1 MLETTTEEAPAWAD
15 VKESYD
21 YLLHFALTSDTHIA
35 RDIAAI
41 LLNSAVQKVSGTE
54 IEVSRLRY
62 HLRCLMVRP
71 PHKVSLQQLAD
82 ARYSLLTR

>member
-21 YLLHFALTSDTHIA
+21 YLLHFALLCA
-35 RDIAAI
+35 R
-41 LLNSAVQKVSGTE
+41 
-54 IEVSRLRY
+54 RLGWQQRY